1 MVEAPGPGE
10 KSVSP
15 PGHQDT
21 PAQAGTVERSLSC
34 YKSHSLENI
43 AGGEEGE

>member
-43 AGGEEGE
+43 AGGEEGQ